1 MAGERRPWIT
11 QLSKQVNPQGEEPV
25 DKAKPFAISKH
36 AVWRAYQKVKANQ
49 GAAGVDAESI
59 TDFEGN
65 LKDKLYKIWN
75 RMSSG
80 SYFPPPVRAVGIPKK
95 TGGTR
100 ILGIPTVGDRI
111 AQMVAK
117 EHLEPFVEPQFHP
130 DSYGYRPG
138 KSALQAVAVTRKRCW
153 RYDWLVEYDIQKLFD
168 SIDHSLMLRAVKHHT
183 DCKWLLLYIERWL
196 KAPMQG
202 EDGQLIERTAGTPQ
216 GGVVSPLLANLFLH
230 YVFDKWMDR
239 TFPDHPWARYADDGV
254 VHCRTEAEAGQ
265 LLAALQERF
274 KACGLALH
282 PDKTRIVYCKD
293 EDRRGEYSETRF
305 DFLGYTFRPRR
316 AKNRYGKFFVSFTP
330 GVSNDA
336 AKDMRQIIR
345 GWRMHLKPD
354 KSLEDLS
361 QMFNPVLRGWINYYG
376 CFYKSALYP
385 TLRHM
390 NRALVQ
396 WVRRKYKRFNRYRRR
411 AEYWLGRVARR
422 EPTLFAHWQ
431 MGIKPTAG

>member
-1 MAGERRPWIT
+1 
-11 QLSKQVNPQGEEPV
+11 
-25 DKAKPFAISKH
+25 
-36 AVWRAYQKVKANQ
+36 
-49 GAAGVDAESI
+49 
-59 TDFEGN
+59 
-65 LKDKLYKIWN
+65 
-75 RMSSG
+75 
-80 SYFPPPVRAVGIPKK
+80 
-95 TGGTR
+95 
-100 ILGIPTVGDRI
+100 
-111 AQMVAK
+111 
-117 EHLEPFVEPQFHP
+117 
-130 DSYGYRPG
+130 
-138 KSALQAVAVTRKRCW
+138 
-153 RYDWLVEYDIQKLFD
+153 
-168 SIDHSLMLRAVKHHT
+168 
-183 DCKWLLLYIERWL
+183 
-196 KAPMQG
+196 MQG

-216 GGVVSPLLANLFLH
+216 GGVVSPLLANLFFH

-239 TFPDHPWARYADDGV
+239 TFPDQPWARYADDGV
-254 VHCRTEAEAGQ
+254 VHCRTEAEARY

-293 EDRRGEYSETRF
+293 DDRRGEYPETRF

-330 GVSNDA
+330 GVSNEA
-336 AKDMRQIIR
+336 AKAMRQRIHD
-345 GWRMHLKPD
+345 WRMHLKPD

-361 QMFNPVLRGWINYYG
+361 RMFNPVLRGWINYYG
-376 CFYKSALYP
+376 GFYKSALYP

-396 WVRRKYKRFNRYRRR
+396 WVRRKYKRFNRHRRR

>member
-1 MAGERRPWIT
+1 
-11 QLSKQVNPQGEEPV
+11 V

-49 GAAGVDAESI
+49 GAAGVDAESS
-59 TDFEGN
+59 TDFERN
-65 LKDKLYKIWN
+65 LKDNLYQIWN
-75 RMSSG
+75 RMASG
-80 SYFPPPVRAVGIPKK
+80 SYFPPPVRAVRIPKR

-100 ILGIPTVGDRI
+100 ILGIPTVGDSI

-117 EHLEPFVEPQFHP
+117 EYLEPVVEPHFHP

-138 KSALQAVAVTRKRCW
+138 KSALQAVEVTRKRCW
-153 RYDWLVEYDIQKLFD
+153 RYDWLLEYDIQRLFD
-168 SIDHSLMLRAVKHHT
+168 SIGHSLMLRAVKHHT

-196 KAPMQG
+196 TAPMQQ
-202 EDGQLIERTAGTPQ
+202 EDGSLVERTAGTPQ

-230 YVFDKWMDR
+230 YVFDKWMVR
-239 TFPDHPWARYADDGV
+239 TFPGHPWARYADDGV
-254 VHCRTEAEAGQ
+254 VHCRTEAEAKH
-265 LLAALQERF
+265 LLAALGERF
-274 KACGLALH
+274 QACGLGLH
-282 PDKTRIVYCKD
+282 PEKTRIIYCKD
-293 EDRRGEYSETRF
+293 DDRRGTYPETRF

-316 AKNRYGKFFVSFTP
+316 AKNRYGKFFVTFTP

-336 AKDMRQIIR
+336 AKEMRQTMHD
-345 GWRMHLKPD
+345 WRMHLKPD

-361 QMFNPVLRGWINYYG
+361 RMFNPVLRGWIHYYG
-376 CFYKSALYP
+376 RFYKSALYP

-390 NRALVQ
+390 NWALVH
-396 WVRRKYKRFNRYRRR
+396 WVRRKYKRFKRHRRR

-431 MGIKPTAG
+431 MGIKPAAG

>member
-1 MAGERRPWIT
+1 
-11 QLSKQVNPQGEEPV
+11 V

-36 AVWRAYQKVKANQ
+36 AVWRAYQKVRANQ
-49 GAAGVDAESI
+49 GAAGVDAESL

-65 LKDKLYKIWN
+65 LKDNLYKIWN
-75 RMSSG
+75 RMVSG
-80 SYFPPPVRAVGIPKK
+80 SYFPPPVRAVEIPKK

-117 EHLEPFVEPQFHP
+117 EYLEPWVEPQFHP

-138 KSALQAVAVTRKRCW
+138 KSALQAVEVTRKRCW

-168 SIDHSLMLRAVKHHT
+168 SIEHSLMLRAVKHHT

-202 EDGQLIERTAGTPQ
+202 EDGSLVERTAGTPQ

-230 YVFDKWMDR
+230 YVFDKWMVR
-239 TFPDHPWARYADDGV
+239 TFPDQPWARYADDGV
-254 VHCRTEAEAGQ
+254 VHCRTEAEAKH
-265 LLAALQERF
+265 LLVALDERF
-274 KACGLALH
+274 KACGLRLH
-282 PDKTRIVYCKD
+282 PDKTRIIYCKD
-293 EDRRGEYSETRF
+293 DDRRGTYPETRF

-316 AKNRYGKFFVSFTP
+316 AKNRYGKFFVTFTP
-330 GVSNDA
+330 GVSNNA
-336 AKDMRQIIR
+336 AKAVRQTIHD
-345 GWRMHLKPD
+345 WRMHLKPD
-354 KSLEDLS
+354 KALEDLS
-361 QMFNPVLRGWINYYG
+361 RMFNPVLRGWIHYYG
-376 CFYKSALYP
+376 RFYKSALYP

-390 NRALVQ
+390 NHALVH
-396 WVRRKYKRFNRYRRR
+396 WVRRKYKRFKRHRRR

-422 EPTLFAHWQ
+422 EPNLFAHWQ
-431 MGIKPTAG
+431 MGIKPAAG